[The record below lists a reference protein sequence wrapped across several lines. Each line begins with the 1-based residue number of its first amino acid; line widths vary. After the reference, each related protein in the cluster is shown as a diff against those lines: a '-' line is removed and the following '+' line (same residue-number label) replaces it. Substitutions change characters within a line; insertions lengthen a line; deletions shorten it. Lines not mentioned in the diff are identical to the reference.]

1 MKIMLVDDDRTM
13 RSILRTL
20 LEIERYEVVAW
31 DGNPE
36 SDILAQIGAEMPA
49 IVIVDV
55 HLREINGLDIVRQVR
70 ANPDLTTIKII
81 MTSGMALEDECI
93 AAGANGFILKPYM
106 PDELLELLQ
115 KFS

>member
-106 PDELLELLQ
+106 PDELLELLR
-115 KFS
+115 KSS

>member
-70 ANPDLTTIKII
+70 ANPNLTTIKII

-106 PDELLELLQ
+106 PDELLELLR
-115 KFS
+115 KSS